1 MQLEKTKQILANY
14 INGFVSEGQK
24 KVERL
29 NFKLN
34 EIDWIT
40 EKTA

>member
-24 KVERL
+24 IVERIDL
-29 NFKLN
+29 KLN
-34 EIDWIT
+34 EIDCII
-40 EKTA
+40 